1 MRHKTGDE
9 GIMSMMSTVGAG
21 SENITGVG
29 IFRVKEISGGGRDQ
43 IEPIEVGTQEF
54 SDFAGKE
61 VEKITDKKGQVYR
74 NKLISL
80 NNFKQSPVSYPSFNS
95 FPQY

>member
-1 MRHKTGDE
+1 MTNAKILIRNW
-9 GIMSMMSTVGAG
+9 IL
-21 SENITGVG
+21 
-29 IFRVKEISGGGRDQ
+29 EILLEIGNWILEIKKFIDILIS
-43 IEPIEVGTQEF
+43 
-54 SDFAGKE
+54 A
-61 VEKITDKKGQVYR
+61 KITDKKGQVYR